1 MILVTDPGTYSAIYW
16 PLRHAEWNGWTPT
29 DMIAP
34 SFLFIIGVAL
44 TFAFANRMARGE
56 TRGRLAR
63 HLLQRTALLIVIGL
77 ILNFCADYTLHRFR
91 IPGILQRIAVNYA
104 LGGLL
109 YLALLPRAGEQHRP
123 RQRAAIIAA
132 VIAGLVIA
140 YWLTLRYFPVP
151 GFGPDRLDTLGNLGA
166 CIDRAVFTPRHMWA
180 YGTTPGYGVTYD
192 PDGLLVTLFSTANLL
207 VGLLAGDLLQTR
219 SSTMR
224 KVGTILIAGA
234 ALFVAG
240 RALHPLMPVNKKI
253 YTSTFILLSSGF
265 SLMAF
270 AVSYWVLDV
279 RRWRRWTKA
288 LTIPGVVFG
297 TNAILAFAVSTLITT
312 LTDAIRVYPGK
323 TLQHW
328 LHETLFL
335 PWLSPVNS
343 SLAYALAIVGLNL
356 AIIGAFYRKKVFLR
370 L

>member
-1 MILVTDPGTYSAIYW
+1 
-16 PLRHAEWNGWTPT
+16 
-29 DMIAP
+29 
-34 SFLFIIGVAL
+34 
-44 TFAFANRMARGE
+44 
-56 TRGRLAR
+56 
-63 HLLQRTALLIVIGL
+63 
-77 ILNFCADYTLHRFR
+77 
-91 IPGILQRIAVNYA
+91 
-104 LGGLL
+104 
-109 YLALLPRAGEQHRP
+109 
-123 RQRAAIIAA
+123 
-132 VIAGLVIA
+132 
-140 YWLTLRYFPVP
+140 
-151 GFGPDRLDTLGNLGA
+151 
-166 CIDRAVFTPRHMWA
+166 
-180 YGTTPGYGVTYD
+180 
-192 PDGLLVTLFSTANLL
+192 

-219 SSTMR
+219 SSIMR
-224 KVGTILIAGA
+224 KVGTILIVGA

-297 TNAILAFAVSTLITT
+297 TNAILAFAVSTIVTALA
-312 LTDAIRVYPGK
+312 DAIHVYPGK
-323 TLQHW
+323 TLHHW

-356 AIIGAFYRKKVFLR
+356 VIVGVFYRKKVFLR